1 MKKVLRFFEI
11 AWSIIMDVFA
21 TVFMWLEDNLRNIAK
36 LLNIL
41 LPFLMLYIGQ
51 AVYQER
57 GKFAVGGEI
66 LVPIFVGIII
76 YFFRSFANKIGK
88 GMSIPTPSERFT
100 EEDDDGEVTI
110 PTSRIQELIL
120 YMNDLENWLE
130 HRGLL

>member
-11 AWSIIMDVFA
+11 AWSIVMDVFA

-130 HRGLL
+130 RRGLL

>member
-11 AWSIIMDVFA
+11 VWSIIMDVFA
-21 TVFMWLEDNLRNIAK
+21 MVFMWLEDNLRNIAK

-66 LVPIFVGIII
+66 LVPIFVGVII

-130 HRGLL
+130 RRGLL